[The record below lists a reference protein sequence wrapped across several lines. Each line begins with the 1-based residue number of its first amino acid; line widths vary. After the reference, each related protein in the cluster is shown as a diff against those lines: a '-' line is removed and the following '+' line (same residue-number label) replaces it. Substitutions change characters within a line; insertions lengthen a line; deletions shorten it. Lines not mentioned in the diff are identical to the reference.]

1 MLLSLAERFSQKN
14 LPVQLFFTTSSSS
27 LRWHSHDFLEI
38 ALLFDGE
45 SIYETDFS
53 SEKISKGDVVFVPMG
68 GTHRYREESNVQ
80 LMNILFLYDKLTFPY
95 QEICLHP
102 GFSALFRLRLD
113 YYRQMKFYPKVHL
126 NDKQLEQ
133 ARNILLPAWENQ
145 ENHLPGATLGVYGAF
160 LQIIPILLA
169 AWDSTNY
176 PEIRR
181 QPVLIS
187 EAISKMN
194 TRFREKLFIPD
205 LAKEA
210 GMSESSFTRHFKQA
224 TGETPV
230 EYLLK
235 LRLQDAAAMI
245 STGTSISEA
254 AYAAGF
260 SDSNYF
266 SRLFKQ
272 KYGVSPRN
280 FRKFPK

>member
-1 MLLSLAERFSQKN
+1 MLLSFAERFSQKN
-14 LPVQLFFTTSSSS
+14 LPVQLYYTASSSN
-27 LRWHSHDFLEI
+27 LQWHSHDFLEI

-45 SIYETDFS
+45 ATYETDFS
-53 SEKISKGDVVFVPMG
+53 SEKITKGDVLFVPMG
-68 GTHRYREESNVQ
+68 GTHRYRNENNVL
-80 LMNILFLYDKLTFPY
+80 LMNILFLDDKLTFPY
-95 QEICLHP
+95 EEICLHP

-126 NDKQLEQ
+126 NDKQLAQ
-133 ARNILLPAWENQ
+133 AKNILLPAWENQ
-145 ENHLPGATLGVYGAF
+145 EEQLPGATLGVYGAF

-169 AWDSTNY
+169 AWDSTDY
-176 PEIRR
+176 PVVRK

-205 LAKEA
+205 LAREA
-210 GMSESSFTRHFKQA
+210 GMSESSFARHFKQA

-235 LRLQDAAAMI
+235 LRLQDAATLIGSGM
-245 STGTSISEA
+245 SVSEA

-266 SRLFKQ
+266 SRIFKQ
-272 KYGVSPRN
+272 KYGVSPRD
-280 FRKFPK
+280 FKKIPK